1 MSMTSAAT
9 AHSSDRIE
17 IPRIVRYAILLG
29 LLQAVIVALF
39 AVVTRMFDGP
49 IEKGLEAILL
59 IIGLA
64 ATIIL
69 PGLWTRARNIEG
81 IAAAAG
87 IGLAAT
93 VVFLLVDVALL
104 QPFGAYTFRWRALG
118 GGSNWWYHP
127 VWWMVGTYLA
137 WMGAF
142 ILANQTARNGRPS
155 VGGLVVLVL
164 IGVVIL
170 GAIGVVLHVPGAAWS
185 IPTFGVAVLP
195 ALALAAVISGM
206 GTRRS

>member
-1 MSMTSAAT
+1 MTSAA
-9 AHSSDRIE
+9 AAQSSDRIE
-17 IPRIVRYAILLG
+17 IPRIVRLAIILG
-29 LLQAVIVALF
+29 IIQAIIVALF

-49 IEKGLEAILL
+49 VEKALEAVLL
-59 IIGLA
+59 IVGLA

-69 PGLWTRARNIEG
+69 PGIWTRARNIEG

-93 VVFLLVDVALL
+93 VVFLLIDVALL
-104 QPFGAYTFRWRALG
+104 QPLGAYTFRWRALG

-127 VWWMVGTYLA
+127 VWWMAGTYLS

-142 ILANQTARNGRPS
+142 IMANQTAKNGSPS
-155 VGGLVVLVL
+155 IAGLVVLTL
-164 IGVVIL
+164 IGALVL

-195 ALALAAVISGM
+195 ALALATIVTGL

>member
-1 MSMTSAAT
+1 MTSAAA

-17 IPRIVRYAILLG
+17 IPRIVRLAIILG
-29 LLQAVIVALF
+29 IIQAIIVALF

-49 IEKGLEAILL
+49 IEKALEAILL
-59 IIGLA
+59 IVGLA

-69 PGLWTRARNIEG
+69 PGIWTRARNIEG

-104 QPFGAYTFRWRALG
+104 QPLGAYTFRWRALG

-127 VWWMVGTYLA
+127 VWWMAGTYLS

-142 ILANQTARNGRPS
+142 IMANQTARNGSPS
-155 VGGLVVLVL
+155 IAGLIVLTLVGALV
-164 IGVVIL
+164 L

-195 ALALAAVISGM
+195 ALALATIVTGL

>member
-1 MSMTSAAT
+1 MTSAAA

-17 IPRIVRYAILLG
+17 IPRIVRLAIVLG
-29 LLQAVIVALF
+29 IIQAVIVALF
-39 AVVTRMFDGP
+39 AVVTRLFDGP
-49 IEKGLEAILL
+49 VEKALEAVLL
-59 IIGLA
+59 IIGLG
-64 ATIIL
+64 ATILL

-87 IGLAAT
+87 IGLGAT
-93 VVFLLVDVALL
+93 VVFLLIDVALL
-104 QPFGAYTFRWRALG
+104 QPLGAYTFRWRALG

-127 VWWMVGTYLA
+127 VWWMAGTYLS

-142 ILANQTARNGRPS
+142 ILANQTAKHGRPS
-155 VGGLVVLVL
+155 VVGLVLLALVITL
-164 IGVVIL
+164 LL

-195 ALALAAVISGM
+195 ALALTTVISGL
-206 GTRRS
+206 GSRRP

>member
-1 MSMTSAAT
+1 MTSAAT

-17 IPRIVRYAILLG
+17 IPRIVRSAILLG
-29 LLQAVIVALF
+29 VVQAIIVALF

-49 IEKGLEAILL
+49 IEKGLEAVLL
-59 IIGLA
+59 VIGLA
-64 ATIIL
+64 ATVIL
-69 PGLWTRARNIEG
+69 PGIWTRARNIEG

-93 VVFLLVDVALL
+93 VVFLLIDVALL
-104 QPFGAYTFRWRALG
+104 QPLNAYTFRWRALG

-127 VWWMVGTYLA
+127 VWWMAGTYLA

-155 VGGLVVLVL
+155 VGGLVVLTL
-164 IGVVIL
+164 IGAAVF

-185 IPTFGVAVLP
+185 IPTFGIAVLP
-195 ALALAAVISGM
+195 ALALATVISGM

>member
-1 MSMTSAAT
+1 MTSAA
-9 AHSSDRIE
+9 AAQSSDRIE
-17 IPRIVRYAILLG
+17 IPRIVRYAIILG
-29 LLQAVIVALF
+29 IIQAIIVALF

-49 IEKGLEAILL
+49 VEKALEAVLL
-59 IIGLA
+59 IVGLA
-64 ATIIL
+64 ATIIM

-93 VVFLLVDVALL
+93 VVFLLIDVALL
-104 QPFGAYTFRWRALG
+104 QPLGAYTFRWRALG

-127 VWWMVGTYLA
+127 VWWMAGTYLS

-155 VGGLVVLVL
+155 VGGLVALVL
-164 IGVVIL
+164 IGAVVL

-185 IPTFGVAVLP
+185 IPTFGIAVLP
-195 ALALAAVISGM
+195 ALALATVISGL
-206 GTRRS
+206 GTRRP